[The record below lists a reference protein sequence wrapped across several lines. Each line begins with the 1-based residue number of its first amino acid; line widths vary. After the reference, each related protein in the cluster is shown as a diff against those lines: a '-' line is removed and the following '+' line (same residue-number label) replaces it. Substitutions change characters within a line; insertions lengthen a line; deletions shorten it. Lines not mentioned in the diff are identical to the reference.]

1 MGIRVTSHH
10 QFLLSRYPWNRDEAE
25 SSSLHSV
32 VTIKDPD
39 RLFSYTHTF
48 NVNTHTPTPIPTHTH
63 IQIHT
68 HPHTPTHK
76 QIHTKHTQHRYA
88 IDEHL
93 KQSPQSLSA
102 SLSNIRRTH
111 ANAHTDTHAH
121 KHTHKGRA
129 LKTHTLT
136 L

>member
-76 QIHTKHTQHRYA
+76 QIHT
-88 IDEHL
+88 
-93 KQSPQSLSA
+93 
-102 SLSNIRRTH
+102 
-111 ANAHTDTHAH
+111 
-121 KHTHKGRA
+121 HTHYKAEPQVPDSEEEVCGVSLGATGLEGPTSSRVSGQHNNHNRQTTLWGGGGGRE
-129 LKTHTLT
+129 
-136 L
+136 